1 MRGLML
7 TVVCGL
13 LALTPATTTD
23 GFVSI
28 GEVRKL
34 MPVGSVNGE
43 KMYRVFFSTVRCA
56 DVLAEI
62 KQVSELILLSDDV
75 PDVRVSIRFDDPVTL
90 NQLFGE
96 LNRVLEPHDCGIVA
110 KTQVFYLGKGEV
122 TSHGGGYRD
131 VISVADLPR
140 RPRRWHYA
148 MILGVKPGG
157 QERAEQLIAEG
168 VGQSL
173 SVWKLRSEVLVRG
186 RVMDL
191 QKFVDG
197 MGDNIKK

>member
-7 TVVCGL
+7 TVGIGL
-13 LALTPATTTD
+13 FALTPATTTD
-23 GFVSI
+23 GFVSM

-34 MPVGSVNGE
+34 MSVGSVNGE
-43 KMYRVFFSTVRCA
+43 KMYRVFFNNVRCA
-56 DVLAEI
+56 DVMTEI
-62 KQVSELILLSDDV
+62 EQVSELMLLNDDA

-110 KTQVFYLGKGEV
+110 KTQSFYLGRGEV

-173 SVWKLRSEVLVRG
+173 SVWPLRSEVLVRG

-197 MGDNIKK
+197 RGEDVKK

>member
-1 MRGLML
+1 ML
-7 TVVCGL
+7 TVGL
-13 LALTPATTTD
+13 LGMTPATTTD
-23 GFVSI
+23 GFVSM

-34 MPVGSVNGE
+34 MPVGSMDGE
-43 KMYRVFFSTVRCA
+43 KIYRVCFNNVRC
-56 DVLAEI
+56 DEVLTEI
-62 KQVSELILLSDDV
+62 EQVSELMLLNDDA
-75 PDVRVSIRFDDPVTL
+75 PDVRVSIRLDNPVTL

-96 LNRVLEPHDCGIVA
+96 LNRVLEMHDCGIVA
-110 KTQVFYLGKGEV
+110 KPQAFYLGRGEV

-131 VISVADLPR
+131 VIEIADLPL
-140 RPRRWHYA
+140 RPQRWHYA
-148 MILGVKPGG
+148 MMLSVKPGG

-173 SVWKLRSEVLVRG
+173 SVWPLRSEVLVRG

-197 MGDNIKK
+197 MGEDVKK